1 MTLQPGMVMSN
12 EPAIYFNGRYGIRTE
27 NVIGVKE
34 WKETEFNSFYEFE
47 TFTLVPINISAVLP
61 ELLDATEKEWLNAFN
76 ARVYSEISPLLESD
90 SEREWLAEATRAI

>member
-1 MTLQPGMVMSN
+1 MSN

-61 ELLDATEKEWLNAFN
+61 ELLDATETEWLNAFN